1 MNVLVDTSVW
11 SLAFRRTATHLSA
24 KERLFV
30 VELGELIKEGRARI
44 IGLVRQEFLSGIRTT
59 GQYERLR
66 TAMREFPDE
75 IVNTY
80 DHEAAARAANECR
93 ARGVA
98 VSVTDILI
106 CEIALSRGFAI
117 LTVDPDFRNYAKVL
131 PIRLHEP
138 RK

>member
-11 SLAFRRTATHLSA
+11 SLAFRRTATDLNATEKS
-24 KERLFV
+24 FV
-30 VELGELIKEGRARI
+30 VELGELIKEGRVRI
-44 IGLVRQEFLSGIRTT
+44 IGLVRQEFLSGIRTM
-59 GQYERLR
+59 GQYEKLR
-66 TAMREFPDE
+66 SALGEFPDE
-75 IVNTY
+75 IVNTN

-117 LTVDPDFRNYAKVL
+117 FTVDPDFRNYARVV
-131 PIRLHEP
+131 PIRLHAP